1 MFKKLIFGLG
11 IFTTLLFGA
20 KLVDAKSAYNKGDF
34 KTAFIILEDLA
45 SKGDTKAQY
54 NLGVMYANGQD
65 VVKDYKK
72 AFEWFEK
79 SASKEDIDAQYNLG
93 YMYTNGYGTR
103 QDKKIAKEWF
113 VKACDGGHQD
123 GCDSYK
129 KLNQEGY

>member
-20 KLVDAKSAYNKGDF
+20 KLVDAKSAYNKGYF
-34 KTAFIILEDLA
+34 KTAFIILEDL
-45 SKGDTKAQY
+45 
-54 NLGVMYANGQD
+54 
-65 VVKDYKK
+65 
-72 AFEWFEK
+72 
-79 SASKEDIDAQYNLG
+79 ASKEDIDAQYNLG

-113 VKACDGGHQD
+113 VKACNSGHQD
-123 GCDSYK
+123 GCDNYK